1 MASYE
6 EQVKVYRDVARG
18 DAFHNFVRE
27 CNERLALLA
36 MEGYTT
42 EQGIEL
48 LKLYA
53 MQSNNQ

>member
-6 EQVKVYRDVARG
+6 EQIKVYRDVAKS
-18 DAFHNFVRE
+18 DAFRNFVRE
-27 CNERLALLA
+27 CDERLAWLRK
-36 MEGYTT
+36 EGYTT

-53 MQSNNQ
+53 MQSNNE